1 MKACNRILLAC
12 VALNVTLAALS
23 GCASSVPLK
32 VAEAPLARGD
42 EFIFVNSLHCN
53 RDQTVAAMGFLGD
66 PTWPKGKGVALH
78 SDDQGLTWRMVDL
91 GAGAD
96 GVSVSLVALPVKDQQ
111 SEEPLYASGY
121 LIGGL
126 SLSFDRRP
134 GPWWMSQDGG
144 RSWVQAPDLYPLPV
158 SNVTVL
164 STDPGGLPAPL
175 RPIVVADEQGTL
187 LTIRGGTDSVGGSM
201 VAGKPS
207 ADALLR
213 STDGGKTWELAPSHN
228 ILSLKSLVTNTR
240 GHAVVAG
247 LPGFEVGK
255 PVMVFWS
262 DDSGANWTRAVFA
275 NAPEVSPGE
284 GLVAMTMPS
293 IWLYGNA
300 DETLIAYTGSS
311 IYRSEDGGRSW
322 QGPLQ
327 LKGESH
333 ITAITGDGKSRVVA
347 LMASGAAMVS
357 DDAGKTW
364 GRRETGVQM
373 PPRASGSFRPPP
385 TARLVSA
392 GNGVLLAH
400 FGGGRFARS
409 ADWGETWHT
418 VDSQLPDKSYG
429 LRVSCTDGRG
439 LIVVGGDW
447 GMLTRSTDWGATWQR
462 ARMADKP

>member
-1 MKACNRILLAC
+1 MKVVSRSLLAS

-42 EFIFVNSLHCN
+42 EFIFLNSLHCN

-96 GVSVSLVALPVKDQQ
+96 SVSVSLVALPAKDQQ

-158 SNVTVL
+158 SNVTSL
-164 STDPGGLPAPL
+164 LIGPGALPAPL
-175 RPIVVADEQGTL
+175 RPIVVADERGTL
-187 LTIRGGTDSVGGSM
+187 LTIRGGTDSMGSTS
-201 VAGKPS
+201 AGKPS
-207 ADALLR
+207 ADTLLR
-213 STDGGKTWELAPSHN
+213 STDAGKTWELSPSHN
-228 ILSLKSLVTNTR
+228 ILTLTSLLTNGR
-240 GHAVVAG
+240 GHAAAAG
-247 LPGFEVGK
+247 LPEEGK
-255 PVMVFWS
+255 PGMVFWS
-262 DDSGANWTRAVFA
+262 EDAGANWTLAGFA
-275 NAPEVSPGE
+275 NPSEV
-284 GLVAMTMPS
+284 TT
-293 IWLYGNA
+293 IWLSG
-300 DETLIAYTGSS
+300 DPDHTLIAHSGQM
-311 IYRSEDGGRSW
+311 IYRSEDGGRAW
-322 QGPLQ
+322 QGPLR
-327 LKGESH
+327 LKEESF
-333 ITAITGDGKSRVVA
+333 ITAMTGDGKGRLVA

-357 DDAGKTW
+357 DDWGKTW
-364 GRRETGVQM
+364 RRRDTGIRM
-373 PPRASGSFRPPP
+373 PPSQGAIKSDSSLIS
-385 TARLVSA
+385 T
-392 GNGVLLAH
+392 GNGILIGY
-400 FGGGRFARS
+400 FRGGRFTRS
-409 ADWGETWHT
+409 TDWGETWHT
-418 VDSQLPDKSYG
+418 VDSQLPDKSFG

-462 ARMADKP
+462 ARMADRP

>member
-23 GCASSVPLK
+23 GCALSVPLK

-42 EFIFVNSLHCN
+42 DFIFVNSLHCN

-66 PTWPKGKGVALH
+66 PTWEKGKGVALH
-78 SDDQGLTWRMVDL
+78 SDDQGLTWRIVDL

-96 GVSVSLVALPVKDQQ
+96 GVSVSLVALPVEDQQ
-111 SEEPLYASGY
+111 SEQPLYASGY
-121 LIGGL
+121 GPLIGGL
-126 SLSFDRRP
+126 SLSLDRRP
-134 GPWWMSQDGG
+134 GPWWVSQDGG
-144 RSWVQAPDLYPLPV
+144 RSWVQAPALYPLPV
-158 SNVTVL
+158 SNVTSL
-164 STDPGGLPAPL
+164 LIDPGGLPAPL

-187 LTIRGGTDSVGGSM
+187 LTIRGGTDSMGSNS
-201 VAGKPS
+201 AGKPS

-213 STDGGKTWELAPSHN
+213 STDGGKTWELSPSHN
-228 ILSLKSLVTNTR
+228 ILTLTSLVTNTR

-275 NAPEVSPGE
+275 NAPEVSAVRGTI
-284 GLVAMTMPS
+284 TMPS

-300 DETLIAYTGSS
+300 DQTLIAYTGSIDLS
-311 IYRSEDGGRSW
+311 IGGRWPRW

-333 ITAITGDGKSRVVA
+333 ITAMTGDGKGRFVA

-357 DDAGKTW
+357 DDSGKSW

-373 PPRASGSFRPPP
+373 PPRA
-385 TARLVSA
+385 
-392 GNGVLLAH
+392 
-400 FGGGRFARS
+400 
-409 ADWGETWHT
+409 
-418 VDSQLPDKSYG
+418 
-429 LRVSCTDGRG
+429 RG
-439 LIVVGGDW
+439 
-447 GMLTRSTDWGATWQR
+447 QF
-462 ARMADKP
+462 